1 MENLFSNIFF
11 ACFVIKN
18 KKKFVSKSGS
28 QHHSAELGCQQMFLE
43 LMTKYRSA
51 SFWAGSSLGG

>member
-18 KKKFVSKSGS
+18 KKTFVSKSGS
-28 QHHSAELGCQQMFLE
+28 QHHGAEFRVSADVFGTYDEV
-43 LMTKYRSA
+43 
-51 SFWAGSSLGG
+51 